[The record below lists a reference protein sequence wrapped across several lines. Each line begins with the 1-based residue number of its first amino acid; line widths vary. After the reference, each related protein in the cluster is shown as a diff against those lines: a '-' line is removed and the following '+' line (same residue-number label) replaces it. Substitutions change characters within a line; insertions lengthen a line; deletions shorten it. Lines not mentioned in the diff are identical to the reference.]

1 MDASICKGK
10 DHKALLREE
19 TMRRN
24 YKNYF
29 LGKGFNST
37 LWRLLCT
44 QPIYLM
50 WILLGIF
57 TPSYYPDGLSFSER
71 IFTGI
76 VAVIVIAL
84 VFSIPIILLPV
95 VVYGS
100 LWQKCAALLL
110 SAPPVVVI
118 LSFLMEIL

>member
-1 MDASICKGK
+1 MKRD
-10 DHKALLREE
+10 
-19 TMRRN
+19 

-29 LGKGFNST
+29 LGKGFNSI

-44 QPIYLM
+44 QLIYLM

-57 TPSYYPDGLSFSER
+57 TPSYYPDGLNFSER
-71 IFTGI
+71 IFTGT

-95 VVYGS
+95 VVFGS
-100 LWQKCAALLL
+100 LWQKCAVLLL
-110 SAPPVVVI
+110 SALPVVVI
-118 LSFLMEIL
+118 LSFLMEML

>member
-1 MDASICKGK
+1 MS
-10 DHKALLREE
+10 
-19 TMRRN
+19 RN

-29 LGKGFNST
+29 LGKRFNS
-37 LWRLLCT
+37 LLQRFLCT
-44 QPIYLM
+44 QLIYLM

-57 TPSYYPDGLSFSER
+57 TPSYYPAGLVFSER
-71 IFTGI
+71 VFTGT

-95 VVYGS
+95 VVCGS

-118 LSFLMEIL
+118 LSFLMKML

>member
-1 MDASICKGK
+1 MKRD
-10 DHKALLREE
+10 
-19 TMRRN
+19 

-29 LGKGFNST
+29 LGKGFNSM
-37 LWRLLCT
+37 LWRFLCT
-44 QPIYLM
+44 LSIYLM

-57 TPSYYPDGLSFSER
+57 TPSYYPDGLIFSER

-95 VVYGS
+95 VVCGS

-110 SAPPVVVI
+110 SALPVVVI
-118 LSFLMEIL
+118 LSLLMEIL